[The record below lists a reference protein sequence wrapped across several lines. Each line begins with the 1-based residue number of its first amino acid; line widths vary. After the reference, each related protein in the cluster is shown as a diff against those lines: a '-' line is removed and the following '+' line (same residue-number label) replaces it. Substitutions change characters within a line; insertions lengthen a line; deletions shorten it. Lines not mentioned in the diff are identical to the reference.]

1 MIPSVIQYINNM
13 KAENKIP
20 RIALFVI
27 GCIIYWIFFATP
39 WSDEYWYLDEIDF
52 YFSFVG
58 ELIHTILRSTFL
70 YDKVS
75 YIYYSITF
83 SILNL
88 VIHLGY
94 AYCLWVYREDI
105 VVFIRNFIKKI

>member
-20 RIALFVI
+20 RIALLVI
-27 GCIIYWIFFATP
+27 GYIIYWIFFATP
-39 WSDEYWYLDEIDF
+39 WDDKYWYLDTIDF
-52 YFSFVG
+52 YSSFVS

-75 YIYYSITF
+75 YTYYKITF
-83 SILNL
+83 SILHL

-94 AYCLWVYREDI
+94 PYCLWVYREDI